1 MKHDDD
7 FYENAASLLVAGSQW
22 KSRHGKVFTVVAISN
37 ATLPKR
43 YAKLCPISV
52 VYMDQEGQV
61 FSIRADVFM
70 QNYDYVRVDEVFGS
84 FVDQVFAYNAGD
96 LSADDLAA
104 NRYSEDFLSDEDEV
118 DVSEEPVAEEV
129 QAEVEKP
136 VEEPKAVEEPKI
148 EKPRLTL
155 AEQLVK
161 PSAQLF
167 KEDGTLIPC
176 DQYLFGYEYNASDFN
191 ARSVKL
197 IFAPWAP
204 INCSDFEHGKLK
216 VNDDLNSISCEVRLG
231 NVYYTGY
238 DYVNGEVRYVVIVQ
252 VPVLVTAGIPIEQPE
267 LLEATESN
275 TDNDELLNL
284 PTGETGDANAVDS
297 VEETVEEATPEVVVD
312 PVAETVTLE
321 PAGQSD
327 FVINPDA
334 TEVSDKSETPSESTD
349 EDDAKLQ
356 EILNDTTEVQVT
368 DYNQHQPQGF
378 INGEPVADV
387 EVASDTE
394 VSDEA
399 EVNIEDV
406 EVKQFNDTHVDMPT
420 NPQQNTMLADALSQA
435 QQMTIAHRVVK

>member
-52 VYMDQEGQV
+52 VYMDQEGQI

-70 QNYDYVRVDEVFGS
+70 QNYDYVQVDEVFGS

-96 LSADDLAA
+96 LSADDLAS
-104 NRYSEDFLSDEDEV
+104 NRYAEDFLSDEDEV

-129 QAEVEKP
+129 QAEE
-136 VEEPKAVEEPKI
+136 VEEKSAVEEPKV

-167 KEDGTLIPC
+167 KEDGTTIPC
-176 DQYLFGYEYNASDFN
+176 DSYLFGYEYSASDLN

-216 VNDDLNSISCEVRLG
+216 VNDDLNSISCEVQLG

-252 VPVLVTAGIPIEQPE
+252 VPALVTAGIPIEQPE
-267 LLEATESN
+267 LPEATESN

-284 PTGETGDANAVDS
+284 PTGETGDANVGDS
-297 VEETVEEATPEVVVD
+297 LEGPVEEATPEVVVD

-321 PAGQSD
+321 PAGQSE

-334 TEVSDKSETPSESTD
+334 NEVAPTEATSESTD

>member
-22 KSRHGKVFTVVAISN
+22 KSRHGKVFTVIAISN

-52 VYMDQEGQV
+52 VYMDQEGQI

-70 QNYDYVRVDEVFGS
+70 QNYDYVQVDEVFGS

-96 LSADDLAA
+96 LSADDLAS
-104 NRYSEDFLSDEDEV
+104 NRYAEDFLSDEDEV
-118 DVSEEPVAEEV
+118 DVSEEPVVEEV
-129 QAEVEKP
+129 QDKEPEVEKT
-136 VEEPKAVEEPKI
+136 VEEPKV

-167 KEDGTLIPC
+167 KEDGTPIPC
-176 DQYLFGYEYNASDFN
+176 DSYLFGYEYSASDLN

-216 VNDDLNSISCEVRLG
+216 VNDDLNSISCEVQLG

-252 VPVLVTAGIPIEQPE
+252 VPVLVTAIPIEQPE
-267 LLEATESN
+267 LPEATESN

-284 PTGETGDANAVDS
+284 PTGETGDANVGDS
-297 VEETVEEATPEVVVD
+297 LEVPVEEATPEVVVD

-321 PAGQSD
+321 PAGQSE

-334 TEVSDKSETPSESTD
+334 NEVASTEATSESTD

-387 EVASDTE
+387 DVASDTE

>member
-22 KSRHGKVFTVVAISN
+22 KSRHGKVFTVIAISN

-52 VYMDQEGQV
+52 VCMDQEGQV

-104 NRYSEDFLSDEDEV
+104 NRYAEDFLSDDDEV
-118 DVSEEPVAEEV
+118 DVSEEPVAEEA
-129 QAEVEKP
+129 QTEVEKP
-136 VEEPKAVEEPKI
+136 VEEPKAVEEPKT

-176 DQYLFGYEYNASDFN
+176 DQYLFGYEFNASDFN
-191 ARSVKL
+191 ARSIKL

-216 VNDDLNSISCEVRLG
+216 VCDELNSISCEVQFG

-252 VPVLVTAGIPIEQPE
+252 VPLLVPMGAPIEQPE
-267 LLEATESN
+267 LPEATESN

-284 PTGETGDANAVDS
+284 PTGETGEVPAGDS
-297 VEETVEEATPEVVVD
+297 VEETAEEATEPTESVETTIEPVGQPEL
-312 PVAETVTLE
+312 A
-321 PAGQSD
+321 
-327 FVINPDA
+327 INPDA
-334 TEVSDKSETPSESTD
+334 NKVAPSTEATSESTD

-420 NPQQNTMLADALSQA
+420 NPQRNTVLSDALSQA

>member
-22 KSRHGKVFTVVAISN
+22 KSRHGKVFTVIAISN

-52 VYMDQEGQV
+52 VYMDQEGQI

-70 QNYDYVRVDEVFGS
+70 QNYDYVQVDEVFGS

-96 LSADDLAA
+96 LSADDLAS
-104 NRYSEDFLSDEDEV
+104 NRYAEDFLSDEDEV

-129 QAEVEKP
+129 QDKEPEVEKT
-136 VEEPKAVEEPKI
+136 VEEPKV

-167 KEDGTLIPC
+167 KEDGTPIPC
-176 DQYLFGYEYNASDFN
+176 DQYLFGYEYSASDLN

-252 VPVLVTAGIPIEQPE
+252 VPVLITAGISIEPPE
-267 LLEATESN
+267 LPEATESN

-284 PTGETGDANAVDS
+284 PTGETGDANVGDS
-297 VEETVEEATPEVVVD
+297 LEGPVEEVTPEVVVD

-321 PAGQSD
+321 PAGQSE

-334 TEVSDKSETPSESTD
+334 NKVAPTEATSESTD

-387 EVASDTE
+387 DVASDTE